1 MRTLL
6 LTGLLAGIAAAQMT
20 DVPPVVQ
27 IVRKPGIGAAS
38 SQPYAD
44 AKAAI
49 EVVGITAMTG
59 VPETWMIEW
68 HNSFMSIQGLDNAM
82 APGRS
87 AVRAEASGASQDD
100 VLSPARTMIATYR
113 QELSYRP
120 QDAIRLLA
128 RARYFHVSIFRVQPG
143 QDDNLM
149 EVMTIRR
156 ATMDSVNLARP
167 DLVYHV
173 LLGETAS
180 VYVVLAPLVS
190 LKIMDDGIAALPTY
204 AEPIAAAEAKA
215 RKKASDVVLTREHFL
230 FRVDPTISYVSDE
243 FAAGDVEFWR
253 GKRQQ

>member
-20 DVPPVVQ
+20 DVPPVIQ
-27 IVRKPGIGAAS
+27 IVRKPGAGPMS

-44 AKAAI
+44 ARAAI
-49 EVVGITAMTG
+49 EVVGITSMTG
-59 VPETWMIEW
+59 VPETWMIEC
-68 HNSFMSIQGLDNAM
+68 HNSFMSVEGLDKAM

-100 VLSPARTMIATYR
+100 LLAPARTMIATFR
-113 QELSYRP
+113 QDFSYRP
-120 QDAIRLLA
+120 QEAIRLFA

-143 QDDNLM
+143 EDESLA
-149 EVMTIRR
+149 EVMMIRR

-167 DLVYHV
+167 DLVYHIIS
-173 LLGETAS
+173 GEPAS
-180 VYVVLAPLVS
+180 VYVMLAPLVS
-190 LKIMDDGIAALPTY
+190 LKIMDDGMAALPVY

-215 RKKASDVVLTREHFL
+215 RKKASDAVLSREHFL
-230 FRVDPTISYVSDE
+230 FRVDPAISYVSDE

-253 GKRQQ
+253 SKGQQ